1 MIRSFISNLPLD
13 VEPGERLW
21 IDREMNWAL
30 AFPKTDPGASDPA
43 PPTLYCRI
51 CSPRFHGL
59 AEPAALSWELVRKGW
74 EEFENI
80 LARLDQAAPGNNK
93 IEKVQKRAQPTDPR
107 EIRY

>member
-1 MIRSFISNLPLD
+1 MIRSFVSNLPLD

-30 AFPKTDPGASDPA
+30 AFPRTDPGASDPS

-51 CSPRFHGL
+51 CSPRNDL
-59 AEPAALSWELVRKGW
+59 AGPASLSWELVKKGW

-80 LARLDQAAPGNNK
+80 LMRLDQAAPRNNR
-93 IEKVQKRAQPTDPR
+93 IENAQKRTEPTDPR